1 MADIIGG
8 IKRALNVGGAA
19 SQAVDSAGKAVK
31 AATGSLTVPK
41 PAENLAQ
48 KAGREA
54 RERGQTA
61 FDAAAQRGMGIPVKT
76 VDNTLQITPMDK
88 VK

>member
-1 MADIIGG
+1 MADILSG
-8 IKRALNVGGAA
+8 IKRAFNVGGAA
-19 SQAVDSAGKAVK
+19 SQAAESVGKAVK
-31 AATGSLTVPK
+31 AATGSPTMPK
-41 PAENLAQ
+41 APENVAQ